1 MNKRFISVGIGLGL
15 AVILVLVVFGAK
27 RMHSTKELSGFMSV
41 EEMISNDKLNEARN
55 KIDEIAG
62 EEPDARGLGKAY
74 FELADSYEK
83 KGDLVKARD
92 IYETILNKY
101 QNIENILEVQERLGE
116 VNTKILFSSVVTDED
131 ALYEVEPGDTL
142 FKIAKR
148 FGTTI
153 DLIRASN
160 SIEGDMI
167 RARSKLKVSKTK
179 YEVVVDKSQNLLT
192 LLTDKGSVFKVYK
205 VSTGEDNSTPVGTFK
220 IVNKV
225 KDPVWYTQGA
235 IVPAESPD
243 NILGSR
249 WLGLSVPGYGI
260 HGTVDPDSVGTQ
272 ATKGCIRMLPSDVEE
287 FYAIVPL
294 GTQVT
299 IVD

>member
-1 MNKRFISVGIGLGL
+1 MNNRFIRIGIGLGL
-15 AVILVLVVFGAK
+15 AIILILGVFGVK
-27 RMHSTKELSGFMSV
+27 KMHKTGGVSGFKSV
-41 EEMISNDKLNEARN
+41 EEMISNDKLDEARD
-55 KIDEIAG
+55 KLDEIAG
-62 EEPDARGLGKAY
+62 NDPAARGLGKIY

-83 KGDLVKARD
+83 KGDLVKARN

-101 QNIENILEVQERLGE
+101 QNIENILEVQERLGQI
-116 VNTKILFSSVVTDED
+116 NMKILFSPTVTEGDV
-131 ALYEVEPGDTL
+131 LYEVEPGDTL
-142 FKIAKR
+142 FKIAKK

-153 DLIRASN
+153 DLIKASN
-160 SIEGDMI
+160 SIKGEMI

-192 LLTDKGSVFKVYK
+192 LLTDKGTVFKVYK
-205 VSTGEDNSTPVGTFK
+205 VSTGENNSTPVGTFK
-220 IVNKV
+220 IINKV

-260 HGTVDPDSVGTQ
+260 HGTVDPDSVGNQ

-299 IVD
+299 IVE

>member
-27 RMHSTKELSGFMSV
+27 KMHKTGGLSGFRSV
-41 EEMISNDKLNEARN
+41 EEMISNDKLDEARN

-62 EEPDARGLGKAY
+62 ETPDARGLGMVY

-83 KGDLVKARD
+83 KGDLVKARN

-116 VNTKILFSSVVTDED
+116 VNAKILFSPVVTDED
-131 ALYEVEPGDTL
+131 VLYEVEPGDTL
-142 FKIAKR
+142 FKIAKK

-153 DLIRASN
+153 DLIKASN

-192 LLTDKGSVFKVYK
+192 LLTDRGSVFKVYK
-205 VSTGEDNSTPVGTFK
+205 VSTGENNSTPAGSFK

-249 WLGLSVPGYGI
+249 WLGLSVQGYGI
-260 HGTVDPDSVGTQ
+260 HGTVDPDSVGAQ